1 MPFRTV
7 NSSLRNALALSHWLW
22 YVKFYHHFLISFLFS
37 LIISMSYLVYLCI
50 SVLTRFSCVQLCNP
64 VDCSPPG
71 SSVHGIL
78 QTKLFRGMLISSPRI
93 KVSKKLFECH
103 WFVVQNVV
111 YFTLILRNRKKLLL
125 WPNICLFCVSV
136 YQGKGHTLNV
146 LSIMVFAQL
155 SPPTCLVSWSRLQH
169 LCFLLSALLIIKSSI
184 HVSLDF
190 CWYCLVLFC
199 LFVCLFVCWS
209 YVVRYIYVWDEYFFF
224 TCDYI
229 AFSLSFVIFFKFLS
243 SVLCLS

>member
-93 KVSKKLFECH
+93 RVSKKLFECH

-111 YFTLILRNRKKLLL
+111 YFTLILRNRKKLPL
-125 WPNICLFCVSV
+125 WPNICLFLCFCVSGERAHPQCLE
-136 YQGKGHTLNV
+136 YNGLCTTLTSNMFSV
-146 LSIMVFAQL
+146 LVQTST
-155 SPPTCLVSWSRLQH
+155 P
-169 LCFLLSALLIIKSSI
+169 LLP
-184 HVSLDF
+184 
-190 CWYCLVLFC
+190 
-199 LFVCLFVCWS
+199 FVC
-209 YVVRYIYVWDEYFFF
+209 F
-224 TCDYI
+224 TYH
-229 AFSLSFVIFFKFLS
+229 
-243 SVLCLS
+243 